1 MVDVC
6 WESSVSPIDKQE
18 GEIWEKSRYGSC
30 LGIFLVVNSVNQIK
44 KLKEKSVREKLWNQA
59 TNFGLKLSG

>member
-1 MVDVC
+1 MVAANSQ
-6 WESSVSPIDKQE
+6 W
-18 GEIWEKSRYGSC
+18 
-30 LGIFLVVNSVNQIK
+30 LVPTICCTCNGNNPTVNSVNQIK